1 MSRTYRKNSQ
11 YGDYHLKKSKTRRM
25 NRKIRQE
32 VKTKVTTEKLIEDYH
47 PSNVRESPDGVEI
60 IINGEE

>member
-32 VKTKVTTEKLIEDYH
+32 VKTKVTIKRGEEDYGK
-47 PSNVRESPDGVEI
+47 EG
-60 IINGEE
+60 